1 MRVYHYGTSHDGKD
15 ITSVMLTLIP
25 CIVKKEGEWVRDFR
39 SMGVECLMQ
48 IGVSANQK
56 ADKITH
62 VTLSESDQWIECAL
76 LLADGMKPL

>member
-1 MRVYHYGTSHDGKD
+1 MNSEKTKNTKTKESCSTVYFELY
-15 ITSVMLTLIP
+15 IL
-25 CIVKKEGEWVRDFR
+25 CRGEWVRDFR

-76 LLADGMKPL
+76 FLADGMKPL